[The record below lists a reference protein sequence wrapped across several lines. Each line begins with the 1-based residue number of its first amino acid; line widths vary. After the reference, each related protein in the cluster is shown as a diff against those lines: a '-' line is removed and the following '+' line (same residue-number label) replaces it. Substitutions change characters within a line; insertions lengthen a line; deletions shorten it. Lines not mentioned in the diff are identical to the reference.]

1 MSFISR
7 AVGKSSFNALRVQ
20 RANYNFL
27 AKAVAKPLGVQT
39 ALKGTI
45 SKHYILCQDN

>member
-7 AVGKSSFNALRVQ
+7 AVGKASFNALRVQ

-27 AKAVAKPLGVQT
+27 AKAVAQPLGVQSGF
-39 ALKGTI
+39 KGTTTNFI
-45 SKHYILCQDN
+45 SQMAR